1 MKEKD
6 EHGKQVGK
14 AGILGRGSGV
24 EGGLLCGSEGSA
36 LVVQRERRVSGKGT
50 ADEPEMRVRPRPRS
64 WRAREGFGLR

>member
-1 MKEKD
+1 M
-6 EHGKQVGK
+6 
-14 AGILGRGSGV
+14 